1 MNLSSPAAV
10 SALLR
15 RHSFLPAHRFGQ
27 NFLVDAN
34 ILARIVSSA
43 ELEPGDTVLEVG
55 TGLGVLTRALAEGV
69 GESGHVATIERDPR
83 LEPLH
88 AETLP
93 DAVYPQVRHIH
104 GDALELE
111 LDLALSQAAPFN
123 SERGA
128 AVVANIPYNITT
140 PLVARFLERQPRF
153 RVIVLLVQKEVG
165 ERMAAKP
172 ASDAYGAFSL
182 FVQFHAE
189 VDIVATVPP
198 TVFYPQPKV
207 TSAIIRLRPR
217 AVAPVQADDSA
228 LMFAII
234 RAAFQQRRKTLLNA
248 LSAESLGW
256 NKARAAAV
264 LECAGIDVQR
274 RGETLSLAD
283 YARLA
288 NCAGNENTLDNVSE
302 LN

>member
-34 ILARIVSSA
+34 TLARIVGAA
-43 ELEPGDTVLEVG
+43 ELQTGDTVLEVG
-55 TGLGVLTRALAEGV
+55 TGLGVLTRALAEQV
-69 GESGHVATIERDPR
+69 GETGHVATIERDPR
-83 LEPLH
+83 LGPLH

-93 DAVYPQVRHIH
+93 DAIYPQVRHVR
-104 GDALELE
+104 GDALEVE
-111 LDLALSQAAPFN
+111 IEAALAQAPTSAIG
-123 SERGA
+123 RGA

-140 PLVARFLERQPRF
+140 PLVARFLEHAPKF
-153 RVIVLLVQKEVG
+153 RLIVLLVQKEVG

-182 FVQFHAE
+182 FVQYHAE
-189 VDIVATVPP
+189 VEIVASVPP

-217 AVAPVQADDSA
+217 TASPVQVDDSS

-256 NKARAAAV
+256 NKTRAAAV
-264 LECAGIDVQR
+264 LAGAAIDPQR

-283 YARLA
+283 YARVA
-288 NCAGNENTLDNVSE
+288 NCAGNETSPEIV
-302 LN
+302 